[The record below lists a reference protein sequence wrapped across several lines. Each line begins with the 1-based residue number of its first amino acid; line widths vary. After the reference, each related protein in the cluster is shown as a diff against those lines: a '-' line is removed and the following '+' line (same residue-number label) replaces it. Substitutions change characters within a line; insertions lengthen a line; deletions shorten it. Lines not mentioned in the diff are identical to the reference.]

1 MITRSRLAAA
11 ESPSKR
17 VDGCGIILA
26 KAFWLMLRSVEIWVL
41 QVLSLRSGTIP
52 PSLLTTQ
59 AYIDV

>member
-26 KAFWLMLRSVEIWVL
+26 KRSVEIWVF
-41 QVLSLRSGTIP
+41 QVLNLRSGAVLS
-52 PSLLTTQ
+52 SLLTAQ